1 MKELG
6 GDQVDQRP
14 AQLKLSLAW
23 LHRACMAGTA
33 NNNKNKSISEL
44 GWESVLVGDFPE
56 FDKWLAGRLNT
67 VLGPAENEKKAPQPS
82 ITHIHHCAKP
92 KGENPFENGDTAQ
105 GGSTEGG
112 KDKNDKGKLTALQ
125 KSALMVWSRK
135 MHEYKLP
142 PVWAD
147 LESTTSVADMRRY
160 LVHHGLQRTSTLA
173 NARSIFWKTKH

>member
-1 MKELG
+1 M
-6 GDQVDQRP
+6 
-14 AQLKLSLAW
+14 
-23 LHRACMAGTA
+23 
-33 NNNKNKSISEL
+33 
-44 GWESVLVGDFPE
+44 
-56 FDKWLAGRLNT
+56 LN
-67 VLGPAENEKKAPQPS
+67 
-82 ITHIHHCAKP
+82 P
-92 KGENPFENGDTAQ
+92 KGNPFENGDTAQ

-147 LESTTSVADMRRY
+147 LESTTSVADMHRY
-160 LVHHGLQRTSTLA
+160 LVHHGLPRTSTLA